1 MLTTY
6 SYSITMKARP
16 LDYLWIF
23 LTIFFTVYG
32 QVILKWRVRTFGAMP
47 PELSE
52 KVLFI
57 VRVLFDPAV
66 FSGLVAAF
74 LASLCWIVAMTKFE
88 LSYAYPFVSLCF
100 VTVMFL
106 SVWLLGESLSWWKVS
121 GVCFII
127 FGTILASRT

>member
-1 MLTTY
+1 M
-6 SYSITMKARP
+6 MKARP

-23 LTIFFTVYG
+23 LTILFTVYG
-32 QVILKWRVRTFGAMP
+32 QVILKWRVQKYGAMP
-47 PELSE
+47 AELWG
-52 KVLFI
+52 KAAFI

-66 FSGLVAAF
+66 FSGLIAAF

-106 SVWLLGESLSWWKVS
+106 SVWLLGESLSWWKLS
-121 GVCFII
+121 GVCFIV
-127 FGTILASRT
+127 FGTILASRA

>member
-1 MLTTY
+1 
-6 SYSITMKARP
+6 MKSR
-16 LDYLWIF
+16 LQDYLWIF

-32 QVILKWRVRTFGAMP
+32 QVILKWRIQKFGAFPKDM
-47 PELSE
+47 SE
-52 KVLFI
+52 KLLFI

-100 VTVMFL
+100 VTVLVL
-106 SVWLLGESLSWWKVS
+106 SVWLLGESWSWWKAA
-121 GVCFII
+121 GLCFILM
-127 FGTILASRT
+127 GTFLASRA